1 MLAKT
6 AIDKYSQNGYPHDME
21 DKNSSHPPKKPKRK
35 AGAPEEKAAPKNRIA
50 EVARER
56 GMTYA
61 EIAER
66 TDAHP
71 VTIAKLATGKLGLTQ
86 EWMNRLGLAL
96 NVEPQDLIVK
106 PSHNLRRVTVRGY
119 LKAGYWA
126 EMVEWDREEWYDVFV
141 PDEPRDRRV
150 SLYGGQI
157 SGPSMNKRYA
167 DGSVVIL
174 TPVVETGEQL
184 VPGRRYH
191 VRRTRADG
199 LVEETI
205 KTFIVDAKG
214 DRWFKPESD
223 DPNHQSWISALGEKG
238 EIIEVIGRVTY
249 SVQRE
254 D

>member
-1 MLAKT
+1 MLAIS
-6 AIDKYSQNGYPHDME
+6 AIDNHSQNGYPIEMAQ
-21 DKNSSHPPKKPKRK
+21 KNSSAGAEKPKRK
-35 AGAPEEKAAPKNRIA
+35 TRAEGDKQAPSNRIS

-71 VTIAKLATGKLGLTQ
+71 VTIAKLASGKLGLTQ
-86 EWMNRLGLAL
+86 DWMNRLGLAL

-106 PSHNLRRVTVRGY
+106 PSHNLRRVTVRGS

-126 EMVEWDREEWYDVFV
+126 EMVEWDREDWYDVFV

-157 SGPSMNKRYA
+157 SGPSMNHRYA

-174 TPVVETGEQL
+174 TPVIETGEQL

-205 KTFIVDAKG
+205 KTFIIDARG
-214 DRWFKPESD
+214 ERWFKPESD
-223 DPNHQSWISALGEKG
+223 DPNHQAWISALGENG
-238 EIIEVIGRVTY
+238 ETIEVVGRVTY